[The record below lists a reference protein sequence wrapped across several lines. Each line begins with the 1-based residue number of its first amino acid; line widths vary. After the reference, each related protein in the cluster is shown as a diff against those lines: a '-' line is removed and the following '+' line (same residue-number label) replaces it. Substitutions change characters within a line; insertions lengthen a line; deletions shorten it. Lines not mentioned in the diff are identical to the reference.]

1 MCTTE
6 RGRSFECEVEGWTKK
21 YEISMEV
28 KWEHQDRNASHLK
41 RKKPQPTQHY
51 VNCFYFFYCNEDEW
65 KPHLSFSQRTRDD
78 YTFLRHVR
86 TISQSPSIW
95 DLDTHL
101 NLWCMVN
108 AGFVSHDWMFCFAL
122 SVACWGST
130 LHTICIY
137 CTKWGR
143 KNCDLDYHPLG
154 HSPCCSFWCKM
165 GQLQQFALCM
175 SRFQ

>member
-1 MCTTE
+1 
-6 RGRSFECEVEGWTKK
+6 
-21 YEISMEV
+21 MEV

-51 VNCFYFFYCNEDEW
+51 VNCFFFFIAMRMNENLTFPFHGGQGMTILFWDMWEPSH
-65 KPHLSFSQRTRDD
+65 PH
-78 YTFLRHVR
+78 
-86 TISQSPSIW
+86 IW